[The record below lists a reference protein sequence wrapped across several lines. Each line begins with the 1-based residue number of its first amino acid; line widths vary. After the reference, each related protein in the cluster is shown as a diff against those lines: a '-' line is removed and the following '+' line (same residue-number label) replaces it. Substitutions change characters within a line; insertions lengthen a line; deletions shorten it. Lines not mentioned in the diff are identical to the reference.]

1 MQKGQ
6 RSIVER
12 KIGLEYALE
21 DELQIIPDTQTPET
35 NKITYI
41 LETQQEIQEK
51 TPTPNL
57 CETPNI
63 NKEEEIFTIIQ
74 QETPNPSKTKTT
86 KKSKKS
92 NKPTFKNQ
100 TPTPENSIP
109 TLTTAISTNQQPTTT
124 ATSETIKLQQE

>member
-21 DELQIIPDTQTPET
+21 GELQIIPDTQTPET

-41 LETQQEIQEK
+41 PETQQEIQEK

-63 NKEEEIFTIIQ
+63 NKKKKYLQSFSRKHQIHQKPKQLKNQKNQT
-74 QETPNPSKTKTT
+74 NPHSKTKHQHL
-86 KKSKKS
+86 K
-92 NKPTFKNQ
+92 
-100 TPTPENSIP
+100 
-109 TLTTAISTNQQPTTT
+109 TLSQH
-124 ATSETIKLQQE
+124 